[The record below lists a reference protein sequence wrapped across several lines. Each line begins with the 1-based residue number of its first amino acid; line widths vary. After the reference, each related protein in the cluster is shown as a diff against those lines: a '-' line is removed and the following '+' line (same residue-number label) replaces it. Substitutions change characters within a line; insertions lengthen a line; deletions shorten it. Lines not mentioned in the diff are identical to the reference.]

1 MHGPLWRNGARFSSS
16 FIFHFLGTHGR
27 RLTLHNISDLIV
39 CNLSNAVIILRLYL
53 FPSNESKST
62 PSLLAS
68 EGSWQRGRYF
78 CSRCLFHPVLSV
90 HFERLFS
97 SPTLLPLYVAHERP
111 TAQLAL
117 VWYLIKPSRL
127 RHEGECCLVR
137 DRCGLC
143 ANPERVRWGY
153 HLQGER
159 KRSGWPSP
167 TLVCCNES
175 NAAAKW
181 GRLIKLLGVRRK
193 QTQATN
199 SYNQTQPVWVSAFL
213 WINTINTR
221 GKTVN
226 KKNKKKRSQTLNI
239 CARLW
244 CQTALIAVE
253 QVESVL

>member
-1 MHGPLWRNGARFSSS
+1 MFDNQLTASICIMHGPLWRNGARFSSS

-97 SPTLLPLYVAHERP
+97 SPTLLPLHVAHERP

-199 SYNQTQPVWVSAFL
+199 SYNQTQPL
-213 WINTINTR
+213 TPEER
-221 GKTVN
+221 
-226 KKNKKKRSQTLNI
+226 Q
-239 CARLW
+239 
-244 CQTALIAVE
+244 
-253 QVESVL
+253 